1 MLVLDRGAQR
11 KPMPRLG
18 LVSDAIVRH
27 PSQVGVLGSAR
38 ERQTLGVVFERPENS
53 KRAIVV
59 TLFQGTLASQQRVS
73 VRSAPFDAQSNQKPA
88 QEATTHR
95 NGGYPRDPNAFN
107 PCEGARASTTPANRT
122 GPRGAPRPACR
133 PLPAHSTPTH

>member
-53 KRAIVV
+53 KRAIVF
-59 TLFQGTLASQQRVS
+59 TLFQGTLPSQQRLS
-73 VRSAPFDAQSNQKPA
+73 VRTSPFDTQSNQKPA
-88 QEATTHR
+88 QQATTPRH
-95 NGGYPRDPNAFN
+95 GGYPPEPNPYK
-107 PCEGARASTTPANRT
+107 PC
-122 GPRGAPRPACR
+122 
-133 PLPAHSTPTH
+133 H